1 MNDNLKSISD
11 LQKYLASGCR
21 IESVQPPVF
30 ASDAE
35 INIVTV
41 SIVFPDGNKHT
52 IRAYRDEARAL
63 REFILLKKDYDQLE
77 STRYR

>member
-1 MNDNLKSISD
+1 MNDNNLKSISD
-11 LQKYLASGCR
+11 LQKYFAVGCR

-35 INIVTV
+35 INTVTV
-41 SIVFPDGNKHT
+41 TVVCPDGNKHT

-63 REFILLKKDYDQLE
+63 REFI
-77 STRYR
+77 SNVMS